1 MTMGVYTMEMPTFNT
16 LATSCRSEE
25 STKIYGYERIWSI
38 LTNKRASRRRII
50 EKTKM
55 GIFICGCGRNFK
67 RGFVNVPEKYI

>member
-16 LATSCRSEE
+16 LATSCCSEE

-55 GIFICGCGRNFK
+55 EI
-67 RGFVNVPEKYI
+67 

>member
-16 LATSCRSEE
+16 LATSCCSEE

-38 LTNKRASRRRII
+38 LTNTRASRRRII

-55 GIFICGCGRNFK
+55 GIYNYERNN
-67 RGFVNVPEKYI
+67 RSYNILYYAHHIW